1 MLFRFLLFD
10 FDLFVSSLI
19 SVGLIFRFMSLIS
32 LGSIS
37 LFLDLISTIHSS
49 PIRLDQWL
57 LEVGS
62 GSLLPL
68 IMSGLVPS

>member
-1 MLFRFLLFD
+1 MLFRFLFFE

-19 SVGLIFRFMSLIS
+19 SVGLIFRFMSLT